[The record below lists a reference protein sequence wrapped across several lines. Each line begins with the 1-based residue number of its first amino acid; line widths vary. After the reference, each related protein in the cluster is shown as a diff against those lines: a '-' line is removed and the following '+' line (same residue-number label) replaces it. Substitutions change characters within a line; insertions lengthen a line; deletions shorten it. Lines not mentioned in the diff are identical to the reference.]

1 MEGYVFGWT
10 SVYLAFGFGQS
21 SEGFQ
26 GVFRSSLWQG
36 CVLYEGL
43 DVSKGSV
50 GVLFGVRY
58 GDLESL
64 GSGDLCGVCCYFVG
78 DFQGFKVILYILE

>member
-1 MEGYVFGWT
+1 
-10 SVYLAFGFGQS
+10 
-21 SEGFQ
+21 
-26 GVFRSSLWQG
+26 
-36 CVLYEGL
+36 LYEGL

-64 GSGDLCGVCCYFVG
+64 GSGDLCGVCCCFVR